1 MILRLL
7 SFPPDKWQFLATTC
21 VCSPGKELS
30 DSQDDTAAVQS
41 LLSSQVVSD
50 ASAVICGRSW
60 VYRQHLDNFCKV

>member
-7 SFPPDKWQFLATTC
+7 LFPADKEQFLATTC
-21 VCSPGKELS
+21 VCNPGKELS

-50 ASAVICGRSW
+50 ASAVICRRSQ
-60 VYRQHLDNFCKV
+60 VYR